1 MIMILYVILI
11 FWDMFDV
18 IMVVD
23 SLKVWKCIERILR
36 EYKGKLG
43 EYKKKKSF
51 IMGKID

>member
-1 MIMILYVILI
+1 
-11 FWDMFDV
+11 
-18 IMVVD
+18 MVVD